1 MYLTTDFSIFKVF
14 DQRPRYVR
22 TLTDTMP
29 ISPRRKGG
37 VKTKCVAAGSLLEV
51 KDVVTL
57 KDRQT
62 RYLRCLTKSN
72 KNVLFKENTRINFT
86 AVSDDKEYTLK
97 QIKEAGF
104 WLPKPIQFK
113 INTIL
118 QEHIVQFPPETFS
131 DIVTL
136 LTGILDLLEIT
147 RIRMLIGRAYDK
159 QKKCFKTLLLPAT
172 LYERFHVQIAE
183 FENPTQRSRYICKH
197 FGKPSGRDDILED
210 KLFVLSATEDL
221 VYWLQCSYIVDDD
234 IEGKYDS

>member
-1 MYLTTDFSIFKVF
+1 MS
-14 DQRPRYVR
+14 
-22 TLTDTMP
+22 
-29 ISPRRKGG
+29 ISPRSKGG

-57 KDRQT
+57 EDRQN
-62 RYLRCLTKSN
+62 YLRCVTKSN
-72 KNVLFKENTRINFT
+72 KSVLFKENARINFK

-97 QIKEAGF
+97 QIKKAGF
-104 WLPKPIQFK
+104 WLPKPIQFQT
-113 INTIL
+113 NPRL
-118 QEHIVQFPPETFS
+118 QEHIVHFHPETFS
-131 DIVTL
+131 DIFTL

-147 RIRMLIGRAYDK
+147 RIRMLMGRAYDK

-197 FGKPSGRDDILED
+197 FGKPSGRDDILKD
-210 KLFVLSATEDL
+210 KLFLLSATEDL
-221 VYWLQCSYIVDDD
+221 VYWLQCSYIVDVD